1 MPGQLVRSPSF
12 IIVFCHVTGL
22 AQAFQIVPVQCYIR
36 IINVL
41 RCQPD
46 LVVDFLTWNNQTD
59 LPAPLTQSIDR
70 PFVCPCTFDP
80 RPRNI
85 EVMSEL
91 LCHSNHHKQNPAFYI
106 SWVPVCLS
114 HTAISLSCV
123 VASDRT
129 CTDAIVTANCTQMH
143 RTVRANHRPKDGRE
157 RRAALHRPSDIDRER
172 DEPGVEVYPQNLT
185 LSLYADRV

>member
-1 MPGQLVRSPSF
+1 MAAIAQKFQVVEAECDRWIRHVVR
-12 IIVFCHVTGL
+12 
-22 AQAFQIVPVQCYIR
+22 R
-36 IINVL
+36 D
-41 RCQPD
+41 PD
-46 LVVDFLTWNNQTD
+46 LVMHLRSWLNQSA
-59 LPAPLTQSIDR
+59 LQAPFTQTANLLLVR
-70 PFVCPCTFDP
+70 CFAFAPCISVVKAV
-80 RPRNI
+80 RKA
-85 EVMSEL
+85 VM
-91 LCHSNHHKQNPAFYI
+91 HQYHHKQNPAFYI
-106 SWVPVCLS
+106 SWVSVCLS

-157 RRAALHRPSDIDRER
+157 RRAALHRPLDIDRER

>member
-1 MPGQLVRSPSF
+1 MPSQLVRPPSPL
-12 IIVFCHVTGL
+12 IVFCHVASL
-22 AQAFQIVPVQCYIR
+22 AQAFQIIPVQCNLGIVN
-36 IINVL
+36 IL

-46 LVVDFLTWNNQTD
+46 LMVDFLAWNDQTD
-59 LPAPLTQSIDR
+59 LPAPFTQSIDGSL
-70 PFVCPCTFDP
+70 VCPCTLDP

-91 LCHSNHHKQNPAFYI
+91 LCHNNHHKQNPAFYI

-143 RTVRANHRPKDGRE
+143 RTV
-157 RRAALHRPSDIDRER
+157 
-172 DEPGVEVYPQNLT
+172 
-185 LSLYADRV
+185 